1 MDSRCGRLG
10 LAGALVVG
18 LLSSSVG
25 GQQATFRGG
34 VELVNVGVSVTDRR
48 GELVT
53 DLQRDDFE
61 ILEDGRPQT
70 VRYFAG
76 ASEPAPDLH
85 LGILL
90 DVSQSME
97 ADIAFTRTAS
107 IKFLNTMAEA
117 LDVTVVDF
125 DTEVRAARFSQAE
138 FPRLVERIRT
148 QQVQGETALFDAIGV
163 YLDGAAEQQ
172 GRKVMLLYTDGGDT
186 RSSIRLNELLD
197 LVKASDV
204 TIYAIG
210 VTDKGAYRSSAEQQI
225 VLRRITETSGGRVFF
240 PPSVKQL
247 DEVYAQVAAE
257 IRAQY
262 TLGYVSTNDRADGT
276 WRNVEIRLKR
286 PDARSLK
293 IRARKGY
300 FAPLVTQNRPN

>member
-1 MDSRCGRLG
+1 MRAKRWPPG
-10 LAGALVVG
+10 LAAALAVAILSVG
-18 LLSSSVG
+18 LD
-25 GQQATFRGG
+25 GQQPTFRGG
-34 VELVNVGVSVTDRR
+34 VDLVNIGVTVTNDD
-48 GELVT
+48 GGLVT
-53 DLQRDDFE
+53 GLSRADFE
-61 ILEDGRPQT
+61 VFEDGRPQT
-70 VRYFAG
+70 LRYFSGEAD
-76 ASEPAPDLH
+76 PAPELH
-85 LGILL
+85 LGVLL

-97 ADIAFTRTAS
+97 SDIGFTRTAA
-107 IKFLNTMAEA
+107 IKFLNTMTEA

-148 QQVQGETALFDAIGV
+148 QSVQGETALFDAVGM

-186 RSSIRLNELLD
+186 RSSMRLNELID

-210 VTDKGAYRSSAEQQI
+210 VTDRTAFRSSAEQQM
-225 VLRRITETSGGRVFF
+225 VLKRIAETAGGRVFF

-262 TLGYVSTNDRADGT
+262 ALGYVSSNDRADGT
-276 WRNVEIRLKR
+276 WRDVEIRLKR
-286 PDARSLK
+286 PDAKKLK

-300 FAPLVTQNRPN
+300 FAPLQTPH

>member
-1 MDSRCGRLG
+1 MRASICRSGVT
-10 LAGALVVG
+10 GALV
-18 LLSSSVG
+18 LALSG
-25 GQQATFRGG
+25 AGAAGQQATFQAG
-34 VELVNVGVSVTDRR
+34 VELVNIGVTVTDRR
-48 GELVT
+48 GALIA
-53 DLQRDDFE
+53 DLGRGDFE

-70 VRYFAG
+70 LRYFAG
-76 ASEPAPDLH
+76 ASEPAPELH
-85 LGILL
+85 LGVLL

-97 ADIAFTRTAS
+97 SDIGFTRTAA
-107 IKFLNTMAEA
+107 IKFLNTMSEA
-117 LDVTVVDF
+117 ADVTVVDF

-163 YLDGAAEQQ
+163 YLDGAAEQE

-186 RSSIRLNELLD
+186 RSSIRFNELLD

-210 VTDKGAYRSSAEQQI
+210 VMDRGAYRSSADQQI
-225 VLRRITETSGGRVFF
+225 VLRRIAETAGGQVFF

-247 DEVYAQVAAE
+247 DDVYAQVAAE

-262 TLGYVSTNDRADGT
+262 TLGYISSNDTRDGR
-276 WRNVEIRLKR
+276 WRNVEVRLKR
-286 PDARSLK
+286 PDAKSLK

-300 FAPLVTQNRPN
+300 FAALKED